1 MKITSNDIDKFVVG
15 DKVRV
20 TVNGEDAE
28 GTIKTVPSVVNNSTS
43 LYTVEVI
50 ADNSEGKIKGGMAAD
65 VEVTT
70 ENKNDTISVLK
81 KAVFEEDNKKYVYV
95 VTADNKAKKVEVQT
109 GIETAERIEIKSG
122 VNNKDTIVI
131 SGLSRI
137 KDGSKL
143 FTVVK
148 ED

>member
-1 MKITSNDIDKFVVG
+1 M
-15 DKVRV
+15 
-20 TVNGEDAE
+20 
-28 GTIKTVPSVVNNSTS
+28 
-43 LYTVEVI
+43 EVI

-122 VNNKDTIVI
+122 VNKKDTIVI